1 MNKFFKTI
9 IFVVGIISLAIVI
22 MINFSMYSYIEPS
35 EIVNIYTNNILI
47 MIVLAFFITAILFA
61 CKTIKFCLKR
71 VRKKYLIFGLVI
83 LLYVIGQIIFINIR
97 KAYPNADQL
106 ISYKLAEAMKE
117 NEVVSFV
124 QNESINSR
132 LTNKVYIERYN
143 HQFTLSFLWSLLFRI
158 FNSTNIL
165 IIQYFNVLCNALL
178 AVVIFLICKELSTKY
193 NMNKYLSMFLYF
205 TFLSVPLLSTF
216 VYGDLSGMAFAML
229 GVYLLMKY
237 TSKRKIRYAVYASIS
252 TALAYMFRENILIFI
267 IAMVIYL
274 VLDLISKKENVKNVI
289 TKIIVVIGFIIIS
302 MLPSNIT
309 KIYFCQKCDL
319 DKNRT
324 FPVTGFLLMGMD
336 DQSSTPGWYSGRIVQ
351 MSFEDIDKAKI
362 EYKEMLKERT
372 RYLINNPIYTVAFY
386 LEKDS
391 SMWAE
396 TTFGAVRYN
405 FSEQFGDNKYNNIE
419 LDNFLKDTNNYVL
432 LYQKALVLLI
442 FVFSAIVIIQKRKN
456 LSNEVLLLLTIFI
469 GGFLFHNIWEA
480 KSRYII
486 PYIVALIPIASI
498 EIEKIK
504 VTISKKIKRSKENT

>member
-1 MNKFFKTI
+1 
-9 IFVVGIISLAIVI
+9 
-22 MINFSMYSYIEPS
+22 
-35 EIVNIYTNNILI
+35 
-47 MIVLAFFITAILFA
+47 
-61 CKTIKFCLKR
+61 
-71 VRKKYLIFGLVI
+71 
-83 LLYVIGQIIFINIR
+83 
-97 KAYPNADQL
+97 
-106 ISYKLAEAMKE
+106 
-117 NEVVSFV
+117 
-124 QNESINSR
+124 
-132 LTNKVYIERYN
+132 
-143 HQFTLSFLWSLLFRI
+143 
-158 FNSTNIL
+158 
-165 IIQYFNVLCNALL
+165 
-178 AVVIFLICKELSTKY
+178 
-193 NMNKYLSMFLYF
+193 
-205 TFLSVPLLSTF
+205 
-216 VYGDLSGMAFAML
+216 
-229 GVYLLMKY
+229 
-237 TSKRKIRYAVYASIS
+237 
-252 TALAYMFRENILIFI
+252 
-267 IAMVIYL
+267 
-274 VLDLISKKENVKNVI
+274 
-289 TKIIVVIGFIIIS
+289 
-302 MLPSNIT
+302 
-309 KIYFCQKCDL
+309 
-319 DKNRT
+319 
-324 FPVTGFLLMGMD
+324 MGMD

-486 PYIVALIPIASI
+486 PYIIALIPIASI